1 MFGGGSDDLAGIIPR
16 ASKHIFDHIA
26 SATEA
31 REWSVKASF
40 LEIYREQLRD
50 LLNPSSA
57 KLQIREQKKKIWVE
71 NLSEEYVATP
81 EDVMDLISAGEKL
94 RATSS
99 TAMNETSS
107 RSHSVFVLRVES
119 KPATPDGAAA
129 RSAVLNL
136 IDLAGSERVGKT
148 GATGKTLQGF
158 VVERNRKS
166 FRFLCWLTFLFA
178 EAQKINQV
186 NFRVLLFFF
195 NVCQEFVCLGERHQ
209 CAFVGQSCGA
219 CAVSRLAAHSTAARV
234 LGRKLQNQTDCGV
247 FSSSLQH

>member
-158 VVERNRKS
+158 VVERKRKS
-166 FRFLCWLTFLFA
+166 FHLLCWLTFSVRRGSKNQSGELF
-178 EAQKINQV
+178 
-186 NFRVLLFFF
+186 
-195 NVCQEFVCLGERHQ
+195 EFCCSSLTCVRVCLPWGTSSVR
-209 CAFVGQSCGA
+209 F
-219 CAVSRLAAHSTAARV
+219 RRT
-234 LGRKLQNQTDCGV
+234 KLRSMCRIETR
-247 FSSSLQH
+247 SSLDCCKSPWEETAKPD